1 MMTHTDAYLDR
12 LGLDR
17 PGLAREGPTAAALDR
32 IHRRHVERVTYETTW
47 IHLGEPWTI
56 EPAAAAQRIATAGR
70 GGYCFHLN
78 GALST
83 LLTDLGYDVT
93 LHVGGVHR
101 AEPDEADLHNHL
113 VLLVHG
119 LPTPSH
125 PDGTW
130 YVDAGL
136 GDALHRPLPLR
147 PGEFAQGPMTFRL
160 EPTPAAPNGGGVGDW
175 HFTHDSSGSFAGMS
189 FSTAPTDIGVF
200 AARHEFLARSPD
212 SPFARTVTAQLRDAD
227 GTTVLRGLRVTRT
240 DRTGTT
246 EHLVDDMDTWIGL
259 LGTTFHVDLSTAS
272 PAAIARMWDRA
283 RAATREGVPT

>member
-1 MMTHTDAYLDR
+1 MMAHTDAYLDR

-17 PGLAREGPTAAALDR
+17 PSLDREGPTAAALDR

-56 EPAAAAQRIATAGR
+56 EPAAAVQRIATAGR

-78 GALST
+78 SALSM
-83 LLTDLGYDVT
+83 LLTELGYDVT

-119 LPTPSH
+119 LPTPDH

-136 GDALHRPLPLR
+136 GDALHEPLPLR
-147 PGEFAQGPMTFRL
+147 SGGFEQGPMTFWL
-160 EPTPAAPNGGGVGDW
+160 ERTPGGVGDW
-175 HFTHDSSGSFAGMS
+175 HFTHDRSGSFRGMS
-189 FSTAPTDIGVF
+189 FSTAPTDIEAF
-200 AARHEFLARSPD
+200 AARHEFLARSSD
-212 SPFARTVTAQLRDAD
+212 SPFARTVTAQLRHAE
-227 GTTVLRGLRVTRT
+227 GTTVLRGQRVTRT

-246 EHLVDDMDTWIGL
+246 EHLVDDMDTWIDL
-259 LGTTFHVDLSTAS
+259 LATTFHVDLSTAS
-272 PAAIARMWDRA
+272 PAAIARMWDGA

>member
-1 MMTHTDAYLDR
+1 MMSHTAAYLDR

-17 PGLAREGPTAAALDR
+17 EPPTAAALDR

-56 EPAAAAQRIATAGR
+56 DPADAVQRIATAGR

-78 GALST
+78 GALAT
-83 LLTDLGYDVT
+83 LLTELGYEVT

-101 AEPDEADLHNHL
+101 AEPDEADLGNHL
-113 VLLVHG
+113 VLLAHG

-147 PGEFAQGPMTFRL
+147 SGGFEQGPMMFWL
-160 EPTPAAPNGGGVGDW
+160 ERTPGGVGDW
-175 HFTHDSSGSFAGMS
+175 QFTHDRSGSFAGMS
-189 FSTAPTDIGVF
+189 FSSTPTDIDVF
-200 AARHEFLARSPD
+200 IARHEFLARSPD

-227 GTTVLRGLRVTRT
+227 GTTVLRGQRVTRT
-240 DRTGTT
+240 TRTGTT
-246 EHLVDDMDTWIGL
+246 EQVVDDLETWVDL
-259 LGTTFHVDLSTAS
+259 LGTTFRVDLSAAS
-272 PAAIARMWDRA
+272 PAAIVRMWDRA
-283 RAATREGVPT
+283 LAATTREGVPT